1 MKNVAADLAYDVS
14 DVLADSD
21 LPILLS
27 KLDSHLHV
35 GQSLLVGVGVGV
47 LRQAFSDDELLQ
59 CSSVGGTMFNVI
71 LPSDA
76 ALLNGKT
83 YWPDLIWLPISVR

>member
-14 DVLADSD
+14 DVLSYSD

-27 KLDSHLHV
+27 KLDGHLHV
-35 GQSLLVGVGVGV
+35 GQALLVGVGVGV
-47 LRQAFSDDELLQ
+47 LRQAFSDYELLQ

-76 ALLNGKT
+76 LLNRKT